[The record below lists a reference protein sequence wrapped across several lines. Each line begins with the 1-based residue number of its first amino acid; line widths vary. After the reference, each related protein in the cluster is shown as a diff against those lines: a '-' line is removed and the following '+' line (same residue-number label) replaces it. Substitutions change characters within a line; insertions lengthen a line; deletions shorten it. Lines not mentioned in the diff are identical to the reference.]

1 MRNFVIVCI
10 FLLVPVC
17 LLNAQNESAEY
28 KLSLSLAGV
37 SIGAGNASYSES
49 LTALDGRDAVR
60 LRMIMSTGRAASLFY
75 HLRDTITSYVTP
87 ASVPLVYTK
96 QVHEGGNEAV
106 ETAHFV
112 NYDNQY
118 SVRLQIS
125 RGGLVLTD
133 RSEVSDTQIYDMLSM
148 LKYLRG
154 INEGR
159 MVEGSVIDIPM
170 VNGDIVVMQHIVS
183 EGRVIIKDG
192 CGDRREC
199 IRFSVR
205 DNKNGTERETMK
217 VYVAD
222 DSSHIPVRMDIVL
235 GKCIVRALLNNYTK

>member
-1 MRNFVIVCI
+1 MRKLVVIC
-10 FLLVPVC
+10 FLLLIPVC

-37 SIGAGNASYSES
+37 SIGAGNAAYSES
-49 LTALDGRDAVR
+49 VTTLDGRDAIR

-75 HLRDTITSYVTP
+75 NLRDTITSYVTP
-87 ASVPLVYTK
+87 SIVPLVYTK

-112 NYDNQY
+112 NYDNQF

-125 RGGLVLTD
+125 RGGLVFID
-133 RSEVSDTQIYDMLSM
+133 RNEVRDTQIYDMLSM

-154 INEGR
+154 INEGK
-159 MVEGSVIDIPM
+159 MVEGSVIDMPM
-170 VNGDIVVMQHIVS
+170 VNGDMVVMQHIVS

-205 DNKNGTERETMK
+205 DSKDGVERETIK

-235 GKCIVRALLNNYTK
+235 GKCIIRALLNNYTK